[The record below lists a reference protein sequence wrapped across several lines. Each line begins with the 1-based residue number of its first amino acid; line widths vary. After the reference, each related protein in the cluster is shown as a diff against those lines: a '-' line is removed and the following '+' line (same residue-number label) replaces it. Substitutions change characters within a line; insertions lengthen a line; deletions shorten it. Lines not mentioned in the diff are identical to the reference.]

1 MYVLNIGFL
10 LDGGCLIKIF
20 IKFYFINVLCIIMI
34 GRKMMIEYFCGEDEI
49 EYIINEYDYSYDLL
63 KLYR

>member
-1 MYVLNIGFL
+1 
-10 LDGGCLIKIF
+10 
-20 IKFYFINVLCIIMI
+20 MI